1 MLSKLIFGII
11 VFSTVFLTSCLK
23 EIDGPINVE
32 LSPFPKVELNLD
44 QANEYKA
51 KIYYQL
57 ASRSIVK
64 TSDNL
69 SWHIAFAND
78 PTNMNKVI
86 MNYAFGKSC
95 WGTSKN
101 DTIWSRSIEQA
112 FFDTVRKP
120 IYANYYDSAADLF
133 SRGLFNVYYLSYPGV
148 YFPSIK
154 FQILTYTP
162 TEVSFRY
169 ANIDGSNEK
178 TLTIPLNFSTHYTY
192 VSLVTGT
199 VQDIEPTDKMS
210 WDFEVTR
217 YTTFVTDF
225 SQPQMYGV
233 AGLISNPSKN
243 VKIAKLE
250 NVNLENISESSLSS
264 YNYLSSLSAV
274 GHDWKKFSNGGPDGF
289 YSILPRSYVV
299 SVAGK
304 KHGLQFVS
312 FTKTVDKK
320 PVNGFITFLQR
331 DF

>member
-1 MLSKLIFGII
+1 
-11 VFSTVFLTSCLK
+11 
-23 EIDGPINVE
+23 
-32 LSPFPKVELNLD
+32 
-44 QANEYKA
+44 
-51 KIYYQL
+51 
-57 ASRSIVK
+57 
-64 TSDNL
+64 
-69 SWHIAFAND
+69 
-78 PTNMNKVI
+78 